1 MSDTLIRLTA
11 VFQDVFNDDE
21 LVISR
26 DTSAKDIE
34 NWDSLTHVALVFN
47 AEKAFGV
54 RFTGAQIARLQNV
67 GELIDLIE
75 QKAGR

>member
-1 MSDTLIRLTA
+1 MTDTLTRLTA
-11 VFQDVFNDDE
+11 VFQDVFDDDE

-34 NWDSLTHVALVFN
+34 NWDSLTHVTLIVK
-47 AEKAFGV
+47 AEKEFGM
-54 RFTGAQIARLQNV
+54 RFTSAQVAGLQNV

-75 QKAGR
+75 QKAGL

>member
-1 MSDTLIRLTA
+1 MRLTA
-11 VFQDVFNDDE
+11 VFQDVFDDDE

-26 DTSAKDIE
+26 DTSAKHIE
-34 NWDSLTHVALVFN
+34 NWDSLTHVTLIVK
-47 AEKAFGV
+47 AEKEFGV
-54 RFTGAQIARLQNV
+54 RFTSAQVAGLQNV

>member
-1 MSDTLIRLTA
+1 MSDTLMRLTA
-11 VFQDVFNDDE
+11 VFHDVFNDDE

-26 DTSAKDIE
+26 DTSAKNIE
-34 NWDSLTHVALVFN
+34 NWDSLTHVTLIVK
-47 AEKAFGV
+47 AEKEFGV
-54 RFTGAQIARLQNV
+54 RFTSAQVAGLQNV

>member
-1 MSDTLIRLTA
+1 MRLTA
-11 VFQDVFNDDE
+11 VFHDVFNDDE

-26 DTSAKDIE
+26 DTSAKNIE
-34 NWDSLTHVALVFN
+34 NWDSLTHVTLIVK
-47 AEKAFGV
+47 AEKEFGV
-54 RFTGAQIARLQNV
+54 RFTSAQVAGLQNV